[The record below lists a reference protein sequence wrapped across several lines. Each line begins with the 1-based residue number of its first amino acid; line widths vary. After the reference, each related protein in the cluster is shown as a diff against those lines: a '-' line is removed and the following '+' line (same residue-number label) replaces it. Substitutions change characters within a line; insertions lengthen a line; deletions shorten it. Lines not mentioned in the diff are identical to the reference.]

1 MLINSIPI
9 DVVGGAYDIAVN
21 YLKKTGSVPADV
33 DIHESLFDSIVADYQ
48 AGNTNKLRLA
58 NRAIARIEAANILEL
73 LP

>member
-21 YLKKTGSVPADV
+21 YLKKTGRVPADV